1 MQTAWAVG
9 SNVLCGQSTDIS
21 PGTSEVRGIRGGFEG
36 VETRLRWHLALRRF
50 INVFQAPESGHA
62 DLFYVGRAWQAGG
75 GLRSDCKTW
84 KRNML
89 NVLIQSCQEI
99 PWPTTSLVS
108 APVSINVGHYS
119 LSGFAS
125 LGKISM
131 LQPGD
136 FGKQW
141 TNSLKSKEGNMSFF
155 KNKFS
160 LNQKTNTLTFC
171 NEIKEIRVLT

>member
-1 MQTAWAVG
+1 MNLYLNIKNNLLNTYWMKM
-9 SNVLCGQSTDIS
+9 STYHGNSVSSQAKCSRFTEHWYKSRDVRSKEGLKGWRPDCDGILLS
-21 PGTSEVRGIRGGFEG
+21 EDSSTS
-36 VETRLRWHLALRRF
+36 
-50 INVFQAPESGHA
+50 FQAPESGHA

-89 NVLIQSCQEI
+89 NILIQSCQEI

-125 LGKISM
+125 LGKNSS
-131 LQPGD
+131 
-136 FGKQW
+136 FGNKK
-141 TNSLKSKEGNMSFF
+141 NSLKSRGKYVI
-155 KNKFS
+155 
-160 LNQKTNTLTFC
+160 L
-171 NEIKEIRVLT
+171 